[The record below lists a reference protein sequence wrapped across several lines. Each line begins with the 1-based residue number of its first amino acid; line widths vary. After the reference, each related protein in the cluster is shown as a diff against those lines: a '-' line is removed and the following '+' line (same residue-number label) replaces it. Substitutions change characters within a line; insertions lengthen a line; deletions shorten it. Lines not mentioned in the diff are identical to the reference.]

1 MSNSRFL
8 KYTPSEKSKWL
19 RSKHPN
25 AFLLLSLIAENA
37 RVFDGLPDGLIPGD
51 AILGDY
57 KAAGLTRQKYKTALA
72 KLEELGIIEIV
83 CVQHVWKKPRKLT
96 TKITIN
102 STLVNLKDSSVWDIN
117 INIDNQHIN
126 HRATTEQPPSNHKQ
140 ERKERRKKEEEST
153 SSTYVT
159 LEDKENFELELFK
172 KNEEAMKNEIVV
184 AFVHYC
190 GFLKKTIEPFEFAKW
205 LKFWDKD
212 RVERNLVYSINK
224 KTNDLTAY
232 VQRSIMEDYAS
243 TEKEK
248 KNETSRNFVSG
259 KVHSLG

>member
-1 MSNSRFL
+1 MSNGYFSI
-8 KYTPSEKSKWL
+8 P
-19 RSKHPN
+19 RSLTTDP
-25 AFLLLSLIAENA
+25 LWQELPLS
-37 RVFDGLPDGLIPGD
+37 
-51 AILGDY
+51 Y
-57 KAAGLTRQKYKTALA
+57 
-72 KLEELGIIEIV
+72 
-83 CVQHVWKKPRKLT
+83 QHVFLVIVELACFKPRKFDDHGKIIDLLPGQLCMSERDLLKKCNKEISYNDVHRAIVKFKKYDFVKQEVKHRKNVLT
-96 TKITIN
+96 ITHKDTYDLIN
-102 STLVNLKDSSVWDIN
+102 RRSEAESDANLKQTRSKLEAQTKNVRT
-117 INIDNQHIN
+117 Q
-126 HRATTEQPPSNHKQ
+126 EHKNN
-140 ERKERRKKEEEST
+140 T